1 MGVRGGK
8 QGGNEG
14 RKFQVVGATD
24 SSFCLFVFQSHK
36 FAKRGLQVW
45 LVISIP
51 HCEKG
56 DGV

>member
-1 MGVRGGK
+1 MGVGSG
-8 QGGNEG
+8 GGNEG

-45 LVISIP
+45 LAISIP